1 MDLDEAAAELYGTDL
16 DDFMAARTRLV
27 AHARADKDRPLA
39 TAVAGLKK
47 PTRSAWL
54 VNLLT
59 RDASERLGR
68 LSDLAGQMA
77 AAHQGLD
84 VQALRALGAERQQLV
99 SVLTADALAAGA
111 QRGYQATEAV
121 RAEVAGT
128 IAAAVADA
136 GTLAEVLAGRTVKPL
151 SYSGFGFPLMAGAA
165 PAPTPAAE
173 DPAPATE
180 DKAATADDPDASSDP
195 AREARRQAEAA
206 LEQATQ
212 ALQQARADVQQADA
226 AASDAGERLD
236 RASQEVADLRAE
248 LRRAEETET
257 AARRAAGEAADRLHD
272 ARTGVQQAEQALAE
286 AARALAAVEAG

>member
-27 AHARADKDRPLA
+27 AQARADKDRPLA

-54 VNLLT
+54 VNLLA
-59 RDASERLGR
+59 RDASDRLGR
-68 LSDLAGQMA
+68 LSDLAAQMA

-84 VQALRALGAERQQLV
+84 VQALRTLGTERQQLV
-99 SVLTADALAAGA
+99 SALTADALAAGA

-136 GTLAEVLAGRTVKPL
+136 GALAEVLTGRTVKPL
-151 SYSGFGFPLMAGAA
+151 SYSGFGFPLTAGAA
-165 PAPTPAAE
+165 PA
-173 DPAPATE
+173 PAPATE
-180 DKAATADDPDASSDP
+180 DKAVTADDPDASSDP

-206 LEQATQ
+206 LERATQ

-257 AARRAAGEAADRLHD
+257 DARRAAGEAADRLHD
-272 ARTGVQQAEQALAE
+272 TRTGVQQAEQALAE

>member
-27 AHARADKDRPLA
+27 AQARADKDRPLA

-54 VNLLT
+54 VNLLA
-59 RDASERLGR
+59 RDASDRLGR
-68 LSDLAGQMA
+68 LSDLAAQMA

-84 VQALRALGAERQQLV
+84 VQALRTLGTERQQLV
-99 SVLTADALAAGA
+99 SALTADALAAGA

-136 GTLAEVLAGRTVKPL
+136 GALAEVLTGRTVKPL

-165 PAPTPAAE
+165 PAPAPAAE
-173 DPAPATE
+173 DRAV
-180 DKAATADDPDASSDP
+180 TADDPDASSDP

-206 LEQATQ
+206 LERATQ

-257 AARRAAGEAADRLHD
+257 DARRAAGEAADRLHD
-272 ARTGVQQAEQALAE
+272 TRTAVQQAEQALAE

>member
-27 AHARADKDRPLA
+27 AQARADKDRPLA

-54 VNLLT
+54 VNLLA
-59 RDASERLGR
+59 RDASDRLGR
-68 LSDLAGQMA
+68 LSDLAAQMA

-84 VQALRALGAERQQLV
+84 VQALRTLGTERQQLV
-99 SVLTADALAAGA
+99 SALTADALAAGA

-136 GTLAEVLAGRTVKPL
+136 GALAEVLTGRTVKPL
-151 SYSGFGFPLMAGAA
+151 SYSGFGFPLTAGAA
-165 PAPTPAAE
+165 PA
-173 DPAPATE
+173 PAPATE
-180 DKAATADDPDASSDP
+180 DKAVTADDPDASSDP

-206 LEQATQ
+206 LERATQ

-257 AARRAAGEAADRLHD
+257 DARRAAGEAADRLHD
-272 ARTGVQQAEQALAE
+272 TRTAVQQAEQALAE

>member
-27 AHARADKDRPLA
+27 AQARADKDRPLA

-54 VNLLT
+54 VNLLA
-59 RDASERLGR
+59 RDASDRLGR
-68 LSDLAGQMA
+68 LSDLAAQMA

-84 VQALRALGAERQQLV
+84 VQALRTLGTERQRLV
-99 SVLTADALAAGA
+99 SALTADALAAGA

-136 GTLAEVLAGRTVKPL
+136 GALAEVLTGRTVKPL
-151 SYSGFGFPLMAGAA
+151 SYSGFGFPLTAGAA
-165 PAPTPAAE
+165 PA
-173 DPAPATE
+173 PAPATE
-180 DKAATADDPDASSDP
+180 DKAVTADDPDASSDP

-206 LEQATQ
+206 LERATQ

-257 AARRAAGEAADRLHD
+257 DARRAAGEAADRLHD
-272 ARTGVQQAEQALAE
+272 TRTGVQQAEQALAE